1 MTRGDVKLT
10 ASDGFKLGGYRA
22 DPAGAPKAA
31 IVVIQ
36 EIFGVNHH
44 IRSVCDRL
52 AAAGYVAIAPSI
64 FDRIEPNFQCGYSPD
79 EVANAR
85 KFVGN
90 PDWAAMLLDTQAA
103 IDAVK
108 AVGPVGIVGFCLGG
122 SIAYVAATKLSG
134 LSAAVGYYGGA
145 VVRFAD
151 DKPKAAIVVIQEIFG
166 VNHHIRS
173 VCDRLA
179 AEGYVA
185 IAPAIFDRIQPD
197 FQCGYSPDEIA
208 NARKFIANPDWTAM
222 LRDTQA
228 AIDAVKDVG
237 AVGIIGFCL
246 GGSIAYAAATKL
258 TGLSAAVGYYG
269 GAVVRFADDKPQ
281 VPTQL
286 HFGEK
291 DAGIPLTDVETIKS
305 KRPEVEVH
313 IYPGAQHGF
322 HCDERASYD
331 KASSD
336 IAWPRSL
343 EFFAK
348 HLK

>member
-1 MTRGDVKLT
+1 VGQDISLT
-10 ASDGFKLGGYRA
+10 ASDEFKLGAYRA
-22 DPAGAPKAA
+22 DPAGTPNGA

-52 AAAGYVAIAPSI
+52 AKEGYVAIAPSI
-64 FDRIEPNFQCGYSPD
+64 FDRTQPNFQTGYSPD

-85 KFVGN
+85 KF
-90 PDWAAMLLDTQAA
+90 
-103 IDAVK
+103 
-108 AVGPVGIVGFCLGG
+108 
-122 SIAYVAATKLSG
+122 
-134 LSAAVGYYGGA
+134 
-145 VVRFAD
+145 
-151 DKPKAAIVVIQEIFG
+151 
-166 VNHHIRS
+166 
-173 VCDRLA
+173 
-179 AEGYVA
+179 
-185 IAPAIFDRIQPD
+185 
-197 FQCGYSPDEIA
+197 
-208 NARKFIANPDWTAM
+208 IANPDWPAM

-228 AIDAVKDVG
+228 AIDAVKGVG
-237 AVGIIGFCL
+237 PVGIIGFCL

-258 TGLSAAVGYYG
+258 SGLAAAVGYYG
-269 GAVVRFADDKPQ
+269 GAVVRFADDKPT

-291 DAGIPLTDVETIKS
+291 DAGIPLADVETIKS
-305 KRPEVEVH
+305 KRPEVEIF

-331 KASSD
+331 KASAD

-348 HLK
+348 HLS